1 MPILVRSVG
10 SPGNHGRGWELGVTM
25 YEAHFGLKRRPF
37 GSTPDG
43 DYYYPATS
51 HERAL
56 STLQAAILDLEGI
69 AILTG
74 EAGTGKTLLC
84 HRLLERLGPDVS
96 NVFLANSHFPNRTA
110 LLQSLLFDLS
120 QPYQGL
126 SEHELRLTFMDHL
139 LKTFEA
145 SRRTVVIIDEAQHL
159 DADLLE
165 ELRLLGNL
173 EANHTR
179 ALQVVLVAQQGL
191 LETLNRPESEGFRQ
205 RVAMRG
211 ALEPLDRHEAADY
224 LVQHIR
230 AAGGRAQT
238 LFTDEAL
245 DVLSAGSR
253 GIPRLLN
260 QTSHQ
265 ALLLAH
271 SANVDSVDAEVAL
284 EALSILGLSAEP
296 IGDSLDS
303 NSLNQEC
310 EHFIEMDDLTSDPV
324 LPLKEEDAGLP
335 PPPQHKPEGNGKSQK
350 RYTPPRRPA

>member
-1 MPILVRSVG
+1 
-10 SPGNHGRGWELGVTM
+10 M

-56 STLQAAILDLEGI
+56 STLQSAVLDLEGI
-69 AILTG
+69 AVLTG
-74 EAGTGKTLLC
+74 EPGTGKTMLC

-96 NVFLANSHFPNRTA
+96 NVFLANSHLPNRTA

-126 SEHELRLTFMDHL
+126 SEHELRLALTDYL
-139 LKTFEA
+139 LKTYEA
-145 SRRTVVIIDEAQHL
+145 GRRTVVLVDEAQHL
-159 DADLLE
+159 DTDLLE

-173 EANHTR
+173 EANHKR

-191 LETLNRPESEGFRQ
+191 LETLNHHESAGFRQ
-205 RVAMRG
+205 RIAVRL

-230 AAGGRAQT
+230 AAGGRAQI

-245 DVLSAGSR
+245 EVLGAGTR
-253 GIPRLLN
+253 GVPRLLN
-260 QTSHQ
+260 QTGHQ

-271 SANVDSVDAEVAL
+271 SANLDSVDAEVAV
-284 EALSILGLSAEP
+284 EALSILGLAGEAIDESGQLAP
-296 IGDSLDS
+296 
-303 NSLNQEC
+303 LNQEC
-310 EHFIEMDDLTSDPV
+310 EHFIEMDDIGSDPV
-324 LPLKEEDAGLP
+324 LPLKEDDEGLP
-335 PPPQHKPEGNGKSQK
+335 APPKHKPEGNGKSHQ